1 MLLSTSPSKWT
12 HVEEVFMAAASG
24 VASHLCFFIHG
35 EHHMKAPLLFR
46 LYTLLFSV
54 LLYAKV
60 NVKSQDP
67 LLGAKETFEIFAVYT
82 LSLLTSIVIYRK
94 CFHRLRHFPGP
105 FMASATKLWQ
115 TTKTLGS
122 QNHLLLDDLHKKF
135 GDFIRTGKQRKP
147 TSRNPYLL
155 TRRKISK
162 VRLRLRSLPQRSNGR
177 SMALVISATKP
188 SGMIFFCQ

>member
-1 MLLSTSPSKWT
+1 
-12 HVEEVFMAAASG
+12 MAAASG

-35 EHHMKAPLLFR
+35 EHHMKAPLLLR

-54 LLYAKV
+54 LLYAKISV
-60 NVKSQDP
+60 TSQDS

-94 CFHRLRHFPGP
+94 RFHRLRHFPGP

-115 TTKTLGS
+115 TTKTLDS
-122 QNHLLLDDLHKKF
+122 QNHLLLDDLHKKY

-147 TSRNPYLL
+147 TSIPLCLL
-155 TRRKISK
+155 TRRQTSK
-162 VRLRLRSLPQRSNGR
+162 VRLRLRSLPPRSNGR
-177 SMALVISATKP
+177 SMAPVISATKP
-188 SGMIFFCQ
+188 SGTISFCQ